1 MNIKLDALV
10 KAGSPLEFTVT
21 SPRRLTRVAV
31 FIGRALIHEAQHVEA
46 PYGHTITLGD
56 ATGGEMLRITA
67 VDAIGNNA
75 QEWRTIGG
83 AIVSDA
89 PDGAPQLLKASDAV
103 IAWTSPKA
111 NVGRKAPPGSVA
123 IGPFSEHGLWVS
135 DYEST
140 GGAVYAR
147 RRNLRGAWQRFEVM
161 LDWYRITFVCGVNPA
176 IVHRAFMEIQEYQAL
191 IEERDCVADE
201 FNARPKPPMEVF
213 RGAAGS
219 LRVWPTTASR
229 RAMIPPTWV

>member
-10 KAGSPLEFTVT
+10 KAGASLEFTVI
-21 SPRRLTRVAV
+21 SPRRLSRVAV

-46 PYGHTITLGD
+46 PYGHTITIDD

-83 AIVSDA
+83 AIVNDA
-89 PDGAPQLLKASDAV
+89 PDRAPRLLKASDAV

-111 NVGRKAPPGSVA
+111 NAGRGAPPGSVA
-123 IGPFSEHGLWVS
+123 IGPFSEHGLWIS
-135 DYEST
+135 DYKST

-147 RRNLRGAWQRFEVM
+147 RRNLRGAGQRFEVM
-161 LDWYRITFVCGVNPA
+161 LDWYRITFVFGVDPA
-176 IVHRAFMEIQEYQAL
+176 IVHRAFLEIEEYQAL
-191 IEERDCVADE
+191 IEERDCVTVEPD
-201 FNARPKPPMEVF
+201 PKPKMNVF
-213 RGAAGS
+213 RGVTGS
-219 LRVWPTTASR
+219 LHVWPRGTGA
-229 RAMIPPTWV
+229 P

>member
-10 KAGSPLEFTVT
+10 KAGAPLEFTVT
-21 SPRRLTRVAV
+21 SPRRLSRVAV

-83 AIVSDA
+83 AIVNDA
-89 PDGAPQLLKASDAV
+89 PDGAPRLLKASDAV
-103 IAWTSPKA
+103 IGWTSPKA
-111 NVGRKAPPGSVA
+111 NAGRGAPPGSVG
-123 IGPFSEHGLWVS
+123 IGPFSEHGLWIS

-161 LDWYRITFVCGVNPA
+161 LDWYRVSFVFGVDPA
-176 IVHRAFMEIQEYQAL
+176 IVHRAFLEIEEYHAL
-191 IEERDCVADE
+191 LEERDCVADE
-201 FNARPKPPMEVF
+201 PDPLAKPKMDVF

-219 LRVWPTTASR
+219 LHVWPKN
-229 RAMIPPTWV
+229 PPAQ